1 MTKVNLEGLI
11 KEKMPLTLGQVIEI
25 ADEAKTSPT
34 EIIIMEAQIQTG
46 KTRDRVLDDV
56 MAQFEH
62 NLKAVEIGMTTGGS
76 LLFGKIGAELSA
88 IDGPKILEDEFID
101 KALMYTLAA
110 QVGNHTIGIRPCAG
124 TGDPCPYTGFIKALI
139 DSGYEKHRIAC
150 LASLILKVGSVF
162 RVGKISTGCNME
174 GFGAGACAIA
184 AAFTELKGGS
194 PSEMGKAMVLALSP
208 TIAVPCTPRVMVP
221 GLCATHIGG
230 AILIGAMA
238 ASLAIKTNIEVN
250 VPIDVMVSMAVEVH
264 PISAKEIVPTVIK
277 FMEPFFKTEPL
288 VEELID
294 QEVKSREKARIKQT
308 IEESREI
315 SKNLVLNARP
325 ITETLGE
332 AVVGGSSQAV
342 GSPANAARIAHF
354 LAKGNIKKV
363 KIELYPELFVRRGI
377 NIPGILMAAVFGSS
391 TADYEMYGKVMDKVR
406 QMGIQVEILE
416 IQEYQAQKITI
427 ETDEMTSMV
436 DTLNRGGG
444 RLVLQDA
451 SPSKDKALEIAQKLG
466 IVVINP

>member
-1 MTKVNLEGLI
+1 
-11 KEKMPLTLGQVIEI
+11 
-25 ADEAKTSPT
+25 
-34 EIIIMEAQIQTG
+34 
-46 KTRDRVLDDV
+46 
-56 MAQFEH
+56 
-62 NLKAVEIGMTTGGS
+62 
-76 LLFGKIGAELSA
+76 
-88 IDGPKILEDEFID
+88 
-101 KALMYTLAA
+101 
-110 QVGNHTIGIRPCAG
+110 
-124 TGDPCPYTGFIKALI
+124 
-139 DSGYEKHRIAC
+139 
-150 LASLILKVGSVF
+150 
-162 RVGKISTGCNME
+162 
-174 GFGAGACAIA
+174 
-184 AAFTELKGGS
+184 
-194 PSEMGKAMVLALSP
+194 MVLALSP
-208 TIAVPCTPRVMVP
+208 TIAALCTPRVMVP

>member
-1 MTKVNLEGLI
+1 VAIVKLKSLI
-11 KEKMPLTLGQVIEI
+11 EQKYPLTLGQVIEI
-25 ADEAKTSPT
+25 ANETKLSPT
-34 EIIIMEAQIQTG
+34 EVVIVEAQIQTG
-46 KTRDRVLDDV
+46 KAREEVLNDV
-56 MAQFEH
+56 LRQFEH
-62 NLKAVEIGMTTGGS
+62 NLKAVEVGLSTGES
-76 LLFGKIGAELSA
+76 LLLGKVGAELEA
-88 IDGPKILEDEFID
+88 IKGPKIIEDEFID

-124 TGDPCPYTGFIKALI
+124 TGDPCPYTGIIKAMM
-139 DSGYEKHRIAC
+139 DSGYEKDRIAE
-150 LASLILKVGSVF
+150 LACLILKVGSVF

-184 AAFTELKGGS
+184 AAFAELKGGT
-194 PSEMGKAMVLALSP
+194 PGAMEKAMVLALSP

-238 ASLAIKTNIEVN
+238 ASLAIKTDIEVN
-250 VPIDVMVSMAVEVH
+250 VPIDVMVSMAAEIH
-264 PISAKEIVPTVIK
+264 PLSAIEIVPTVIK
-277 FMEPFFKTEPL
+277 YMEPFFKTEPK

-294 QEVKSREKARIKQT
+294 EEVKSRERARIKQT
-308 IEESREI
+308 IEESQAI
-315 SKNLVLNARP
+315 SKKLVLSARP

-354 LAKGNIKKV
+354 LSKGNIEKV
-363 KIELYPELFVRRGI
+363 KIELYPELFARRGI

-406 QMGIQVEILE
+406 QKGVEVEILE
-416 IQEYQAQKITI
+416 IQEYQVQRITI
-427 ETDEMTSMV
+427 ETDDVTSMV

-444 RLVLQDA
+444 RLVLRDA
-451 SPSKDKALEIAQKLG
+451 SPSKDEALKIAKKLG
-466 IVVINP
+466 IVVVNP

>member
-1 MTKVNLEGLI
+1 MAIVNLKSLI
-11 KEKMPLTLGQVIEI
+11 EQKYPLTLGQVIEI
-25 ADEAKTSPT
+25 ANETKLSPT
-34 EIIIMEAQIQTG
+34 EVVIVEAQIQTG
-46 KTRDRVLDDV
+46 KAREEVLNDV
-56 MAQFEH
+56 LRQFEH
-62 NLKAVEIGMTTGGS
+62 NLKAVEVGLSTGES
-76 LLFGKIGAELSA
+76 LLFGKVGAELEA
-88 IDGPKILEDEFID
+88 IKGPKIIEDVFID

-124 TGDPCPYTGFIKALI
+124 TGDPCPYTGFIKAMM
-139 DSGYEKHRIAC
+139 DSGYEKDRIAE
-150 LASLILKVGSVF
+150 LAGLILKVGSVF

-184 AAFTELKGGS
+184 AAFAELKGGT
-194 PSEMGKAMVLALSP
+194 PGAMEKAMVLALSP

-238 ASLAIKTNIEVN
+238 ASLAIKTDIEVN
-250 VPIDVMVSMAVEVH
+250 VPIDVMVSMAAEIH
-264 PISAKEIVPTVIK
+264 PLSAKEIVPTVIK
-277 FMEPFFKTEPL
+277 FMEPFFKTEPR

-294 QEVKSREKARIKQT
+294 DEVKSRERARIMQT
-308 IEESREI
+308 IEESKEI
-315 SKNLVLNARP
+315 SKKLVLSARP

-354 LAKGNIKKV
+354 LSKGNIKKV
-363 KIELYPELFVRRGI
+363 KIELYPELFARRGI

-391 TADYEMYGKVMDKVR
+391 TADYEMYGKVMNKVKEK
-406 QMGIQVEILE
+406 GIEVEILE
-416 IQEYQAQKITI
+416 TQEYQVQRITI
-427 ETDEMTSMV
+427 VADDVTSMV

-444 RLVLQDA
+444 RLVLRDA
-451 SPSKDKALEIAQKLG
+451 SPSKDEALKIAKELG
-466 IVVINP
+466 IVVVNP

>member
-1 MTKVNLEGLI
+1 MAIVNLKSLI
-11 KEKMPLTLGQVIEI
+11 EQKYPLTLGQVIEI
-25 ADEAKTSPT
+25 ANETKLSPT
-34 EIIIMEAQIQTG
+34 EVVIVEAQIQTG
-46 KTRDRVLDDV
+46 KAREEVLNDV
-56 MAQFEH
+56 LRQFEH
-62 NLKAVEIGMTTGGS
+62 NLKAVEVGLSTGES
-76 LLFGKIGAELSA
+76 LLFGKVGAELEA
-88 IDGPKILEDEFID
+88 IKGPKIIEDVFID

-124 TGDPCPYTGFIKALI
+124 TGDPCPYTGFIKAMM
-139 DSGYEKHRIAC
+139 DSGYEKDRIAE
-150 LASLILKVGSVF
+150 LAGLILKVGSVF

-184 AAFTELKGGS
+184 AAFAELKGGT
-194 PSEMGKAMVLALSP
+194 PGAMEKAMVLALSP

-238 ASLAIKTNIEVN
+238 ASLAIKTDIEVN
-250 VPIDVMVSMAVEVH
+250 VPIDVMVSMAAEIH
-264 PISAKEIVPTVIK
+264 PLSAKEIVPTVIK
-277 FMEPFFKTEPL
+277 FMEPFFKTEPR

-294 QEVKSREKARIKQT
+294 DEVKSRERARIMQT
-308 IEESREI
+308 IEESKEI
-315 SKNLVLNARP
+315 SKKLVLSARP

-354 LAKGNIKKV
+354 LSKGNIKKV
-363 KIELYPELFVRRGI
+363 KIELYPELFARRGI

-406 QMGIQVEILE
+406 QKGVEVEILE
-416 IQEYQAQKITI
+416 IQEYQVQRITI
-427 ETDEMTSMV
+427 VADDVTSMV

-444 RLVLQDA
+444 RLVLRDA
-451 SPSKDKALEIAQKLG
+451 SPSKDEALKIAKELG
-466 IVVINP
+466 IVVVNP